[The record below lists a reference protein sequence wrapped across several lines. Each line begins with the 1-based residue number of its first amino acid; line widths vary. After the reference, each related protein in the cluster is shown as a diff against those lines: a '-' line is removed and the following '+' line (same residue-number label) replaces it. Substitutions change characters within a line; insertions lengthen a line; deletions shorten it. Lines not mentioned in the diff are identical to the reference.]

1 MATIKRIAD
10 ARWNGD
16 LQSGSGSVA
25 LGSGAFKGP
34 YSFKSRFEDGSG
46 TNPEELIAGA
56 HAACYSMALSFAL
69 AQAGHKPTSVN
80 TQATVNFGAVPGG
93 FAISRIDLQ
102 TEGKVPG
109 IDAAT
114 FQKFA
119 ADAKAN
125 CPISKALAAVE
136 ITLQAKLT

>member
-1 MATIKRIAD
+1 
-10 ARWNGD
+10 
-16 LQSGSGSVA
+16 
-25 LGSGAFKGP
+25 
-34 YSFKSRFEDGSG
+34 
-46 TNPEELIAGA
+46 
-56 HAACYSMALSFAL
+56 
-69 AQAGHKPTSVN
+69 
-80 TQATVNFGAVPGG
+80 VNFGAVPGG

>member
-1 MATIKRIAD
+1 MAQIKRIAD
-10 ARWNGD
+10 AQWNGD

-25 LGSGAFKGP
+25 LGSGAFKGA

-46 TNPEELIAGA
+46 TNPEELIAAA

-69 AQAGHKPTSVN
+69 AQAGHKPTAVN
-80 TQATVNFGAVPGG
+80 TRATVNFGAVPGG
-93 FAISRIDLQ
+93 FAISRIDLS